1 MSLRAQS
8 LLNLKMYKLNRHVL
22 KDLQKQINEVL
33 VKSNNDE
40 ETQQVRNPDLGKA
53 GERRGHWTVNYT
65 GTQSFYTRSLVCLF
79 RKFGYFY

>member
-40 ETQQVRNPDLGKA
+40 ETQQVWYIDTNNNIIEFVIK
-53 GERRGHWTVNYT
+53 V
-65 GTQSFYTRSLVCLF
+65 
-79 RKFGYFY
+79 

>member
-40 ETQQVRNPDLGKA
+40 ETQQVRNADLGKA
-53 GERRGHWTVNYT
+53 GEGGVT
-65 GTQSFYTRSLVCLF
+65 GL
-79 RKFGYFY
+79 